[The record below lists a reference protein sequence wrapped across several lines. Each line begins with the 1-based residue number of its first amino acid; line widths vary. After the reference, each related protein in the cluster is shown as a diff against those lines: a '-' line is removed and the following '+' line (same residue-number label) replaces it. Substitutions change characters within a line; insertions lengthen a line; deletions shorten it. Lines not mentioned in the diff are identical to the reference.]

1 MNKKVK
7 KYLESICP
15 LESEQKKIGTLVIL
29 TCEDHWKIY
38 WNVGH
43 YMIFRKDGKTE
54 HRELNAI
61 YCLLLQ
67 HMNEQKSS

>member
-1 MNKKVK
+1 MNKKIK

-15 LESEQKKIGTLVIL
+15 LGSEQKEIGTLAVL
-29 TCEDHWKIY
+29 TYDDQWRIY
-38 WNVGH
+38 WDDGH
-43 YMIFRKDGKTE
+43 YMIFRKNGKTG